1 MRANANVQPD
11 AERNLVVEGR
21 KTVPGIK
28 ARNDADSGRIRI
40 ATYEMICDGFWMMQ
54 IMSLRETFMTKEI
67 LGLDTFQIL
76 LGGRFCLIEI
86 LQ

>member
-1 MRANANVQPD
+1 MNFGWWND
-11 AERNLVVEGR
+11 VETDYGL
-21 KTVPGIK
+21 
-28 ARNDADSGRIRI
+28 A
-40 ATYEMICDGFWMMQ
+40 
-54 IMSLRETFMTKEI
+54 RETFMTKEI